1 MPKTLPFYLLALP
14 IFALPVLAQA
24 AERCNYSAERNL
36 TLDTS
41 GVRTVVVRT
50 GSFDFHVKAGSAYRA
65 VGKACAGSQKDLD
78 QLQIVQRR
86 EGDRLIIGPA
96 EQRNNWSWGSDHTSL
111 KVDVTLPKNVA
122 LEMSVGSGD
131 GSTSG
136 MANVVAHVGSGDLTV
151 HGADRLEA
159 NIGSGDMKASDIG
172 QLNLQAV
179 GSGDFEGDRIRGD
192 VRIGTIGSGDVNL
205 RDVGGSVDARNIG
218 SGDLS
223 AVAVG
228 GGLRVAHVGSGG
240 VDHRDVKGRVDIPED
255 N

>member
-1 MPKTLPFYLLALP
+1 MPKTLPPYLLALP
-14 IFALPVLAQA
+14 LLVLPVLAHA
-24 AERCNYSAERNL
+24 AERCNFSAERNL
-36 TLDTS
+36 TLNTS
-41 GVRTVVVRT
+41 GVRTVVVQT
-50 GSFDFHVKAGSAYRA
+50 GPFDFHVKAGSVSRA
-65 VGKACAGSQKDLD
+65 VGRACAGSQKDLD

-86 EGDRLIIGPA
+86 EGDRLIVGPA
-96 EQRNNWSWGSDHTSL
+96 EQRNNWNWGGDHTSL

-136 MANVVAHVGSGDLTV
+136 MANVVARVGSGDLIV
-151 HGADRLEA
+151 ESADLLEA

-205 RDVGGSVDARNIG
+205 RGVGGNVDARNIG
-218 SGDLS
+218 SGELS
-223 AVAVG
+223 AVDIG

-240 VDHRDVKGRVDIPED
+240 VEHRDVKGRVDVPED